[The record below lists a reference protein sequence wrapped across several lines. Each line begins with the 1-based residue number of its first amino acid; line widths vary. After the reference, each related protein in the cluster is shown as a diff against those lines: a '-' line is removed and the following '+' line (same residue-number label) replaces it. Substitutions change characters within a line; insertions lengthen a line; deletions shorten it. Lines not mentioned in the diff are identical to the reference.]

1 MPYVFC
7 LIVDIASTACCAW
20 LGWLVYCGATK
31 WLILIMAFL
40 ALSITI
46 PSRDIF
52 KCPNCGWVD
61 EVKVYKNFGTIGV
74 QKDKNDPDD

>member
-7 LIVDIASTACCAW
+7 LLVDIASIACTAW
-20 LGWLVYCGATK
+20 IGWLVYCGATK

-40 ALSITI
+40 ALSVTI
-46 PSRDIF
+46 PGRDIF

-61 EVKVYKNFGTIGV
+61 EIKVYKNFGTIGV

>member
-7 LIVDIASTACCAW
+7 LLVDVASIACAAW